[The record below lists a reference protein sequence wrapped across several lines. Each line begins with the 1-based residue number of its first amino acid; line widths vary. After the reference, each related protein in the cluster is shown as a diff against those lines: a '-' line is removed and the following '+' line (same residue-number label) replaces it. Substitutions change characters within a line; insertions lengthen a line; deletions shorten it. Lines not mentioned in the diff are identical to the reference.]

1 MRSFFLLFVLQT
13 WNVTDGS
20 DAAAQDCGSVVND
33 TLKSPNYPEG
43 YPHNM
48 DCEFIVP
55 IPSDFRIKVT
65 FEYIKLPNLKDW
77 YECMCDY
84 LTVRA
89 DNRSYGK
96 YCGAMTG
103 ETILVTGNYIVINF
117 HAGSGFSNKERGF
130 VLQFEVVDP
139 PVQPSIC
146 PTGWYY
152 QYGSSCYKFSSES
165 LTWNEAVTHCQSLGG
180 YLVKIDDANEQSFI
194 TEKIK
199 EMRHVQ
205 VRDEERNDN
214 SEKSTKSSR
223 EREEG
228 ARFKRSVEAITETKR
243 ILDSQG
249 VCALHFVTGRAAAS
263 WDRYHIDWVPH
274 LNLGKE
280 QAKQPTVKE
289 ERIYDDV
296 SSLDPDEACGSTN
309 YGYFDGNETEKGNRT
324 VVHIMVDRSS
334 STEDFEIVSEGRRNR
349 GIQALEFKCL
359 FKNSVYHAPDEDL
372 FHSYKVR
379 LYTGLSPFEVLNGSI
394 RTWYWNL
401 DYPIKILW
409 DPKTLINR
417 DPNPGQ
423 NPVWDPGRILQ
434 GPGKYFHKGSAT
446 WIGLHDPDNSNNF
459 KWIYDDTLANF
470 SNWNTNEPNNP
481 AEDCATAYGV
491 WYDMYD
497 APFPAGKWN
506 DIQCS
511 VTTYFICE
519 KNADCGSVV
528 NNTLKSP
535 NYPKGYPHNMKCSYS
550 VPIPPG
556 KRMKIKFQYFK
567 LPDPI
572 TDMFQCLED
581 FLMVHNE
588 QEQYFGSYC
597 GTAFRETIFATG
609 NKVVLKFQSLGGF
622 DSNDRG
628 FLLHFE
634 AADPPVQPSN
644 CPSGW
649 YYQYGSSCYRFSS
662 EIVSWHEAVRRCK
675 SHGGHLLKIDD
686 ADEQSFITNTINA
699 SRQMQALWIGLHD
712 LDNEDEFTWEH
723 DNTPANFS
731 NWKNGEP
738 DKSGS
743 EEDCVAVSGILFH
756 MYSQPYPP
764 GRWYDIKCD
773 KSAPYI
779 CEKNRKLSLWHLDLK
794 LTFCINNVLHPTHG
808 E

>member
-205 VRDEERNDN
+205 
-214 SEKSTKSSR
+214 
-223 EREEG
+223 
-228 ARFKRSVEAITETKR
+228 
-243 ILDSQG
+243 
-249 VCALHFVTGRAAAS
+249 
-263 WDRYHIDWVPH
+263 
-274 LNLGKE
+274 
-280 QAKQPTVKE
+280 
-289 ERIYDDV
+289 
-296 SSLDPDEACGSTN
+296 
-309 YGYFDGNETEKGNRT
+309 
-324 VVHIMVDRSS
+324 
-334 STEDFEIVSEGRRNR
+334 
-349 GIQALEFKCL
+349 
-359 FKNSVYHAPDEDL
+359 
-372 FHSYKVR
+372 
-379 LYTGLSPFEVLNGSI
+379 
-394 RTWYWNL
+394 
-401 DYPIKILW
+401 
-409 DPKTLINR
+409 
-417 DPNPGQ
+417 
-423 NPVWDPGRILQ
+423 
-434 GPGKYFHKGSAT
+434 AT

-634 AADPPVQPSN
+634 AADPP
-644 CPSGW
+644 GKT
-649 YYQYGSSCYRFSS
+649 R
-662 EIVSWHEAVRRCK
+662 
-675 SHGGHLLKIDD
+675 
-686 ADEQSFITNTINA
+686 
-699 SRQMQALWIGLHD
+699 
-712 LDNEDEFTWEH
+712 
-723 DNTPANFS
+723 
-731 NWKNGEP
+731 
-738 DKSGS
+738 
-743 EEDCVAVSGILFH
+743 
-756 MYSQPYPP
+756 
-764 GRWYDIKCD
+764 
-773 KSAPYI
+773 
-779 CEKNRKLSLWHLDLK
+779 
-794 LTFCINNVLHPTHG
+794 
-808 E
+808 